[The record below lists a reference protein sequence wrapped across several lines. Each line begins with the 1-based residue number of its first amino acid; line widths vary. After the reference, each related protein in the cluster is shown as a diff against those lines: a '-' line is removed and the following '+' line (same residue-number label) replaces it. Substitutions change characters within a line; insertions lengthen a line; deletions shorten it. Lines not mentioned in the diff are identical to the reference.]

1 MVYSRQGN
9 IMLSGNGATMDVLS
23 RGSAVQAPRDRLKR
37 KSWLRHVDIVDH
49 VQLLLFPADQ
59 GYCMQFPL
67 NFS

>member
-1 MVYSRQGN
+1 
-9 IMLSGNGATMDVLS
+9 MDVLS